1 MKWIGQQIYDQI
13 SRFRSDVY
21 IENLSTTTETEVL
34 VVDSTGKVSKNTIE
48 DLHHDTSSQA
58 SVDNSGSTY
67 IQDVTLDTYGHVTA
81 LTSTAIPTL
90 NQDTTGEA
98 ATVATIAGLAPN
110 TATTQATQPNIATC
124 VGLTSIGAAGAT
136 TDFAAGDIT
145 MYNAVNDGNP
155 TFSIGSSA
163 TERLEIKAEYESG
176 AQGLDLVRFTTFTA
190 GSGGDDGRYA
200 FEVDDAFLLN
210 ILDGGLRVKASG
222 FLEFGSGNQII
233 SDSGGT
239 TTLKNIDAL
248 DATTEATIESAIDTL
263 ANLTSLGSAGVTTNI
278 VAGDVTMYNAVNDG
292 NPTISLGSSA
302 TNRFEIK
309 SLYNS
314 SAQTLDSVDFTSY
327 TTSGTTH
334 DARYRWFV
342 DEVELAR
349 MLDTGFYVYKGRLQV
364 QGEGA
369 TLHAYDP
376 TASSA
381 TEGGALR
388 LSSDDGAAMADNH
401 RLGIITF
408 EGAEDASSNLTV
420 GAQIEAFCEAG
431 WSASENGARMVF
443 STTDGNASTS
453 TVLTLDSN
461 KLATFSGAVNI
472 QGSRSFINSMGT
484 DGAHDG
490 DVVYFGGTTSMT
502 VGKIYHYK
510 SDGTWEIA
518 NADAVATSDGL
529 LGVALGAASDTNG
542 MLLRGMVTLDHDPGA
557 IGDVLYVQ
565 SDNAG
570 VPGNATATAPS
581 VSGDCVRIIGYQVVH
596 AGAGIVWFNP
606 DNTFVEVA

>member
-200 FEVDDAFLLN
+200 FEVDDAFL
-210 ILDGGLRVKASG
+210 
-222 FLEFGSGNQII
+222 
-233 SDSGGT
+233 
-239 TTLKNIDAL
+239 
-248 DATTEATIESAIDTL
+248 
-263 ANLTSLGSAGVTTNI
+263 
-278 VAGDVTMYNAVNDG
+278 
-292 NPTISLGSSA
+292 
-302 TNRFEIK
+302 
-309 SLYNS
+309 
-314 SAQTLDSVDFTSY
+314 
-327 TTSGTTH
+327 
-334 DARYRWFV
+334 
-342 DEVELAR
+342 
-349 MLDTGFYVYKGRLQV
+349 
-364 QGEGA
+364 
-369 TLHAYDP
+369 
-376 TASSA
+376 
-381 TEGGALR
+381 
-388 LSSDDGAAMADNH
+388 
-401 RLGIITF
+401 
-408 EGAEDASSNLTV
+408 
-420 GAQIEAFCEAG
+420 
-431 WSASENGARMVF
+431 
-443 STTDGNASTS
+443 
-453 TVLTLDSN
+453 
-461 KLATFSGAVNI
+461 
-472 QGSRSFINSMGT
+472 
-484 DGAHDG
+484 
-490 DVVYFGGTTSMT
+490 
-502 VGKIYHYK
+502 
-510 SDGTWEIA
+510 
-518 NADAVATSDGL
+518 
-529 LGVALGAASDTNG
+529 
-542 MLLRGMVTLDHDPGA
+542 
-557 IGDVLYVQ
+557 
-565 SDNAG
+565 
-570 VPGNATATAPS
+570 
-581 VSGDCVRIIGYQVVH
+581 
-596 AGAGIVWFNP
+596 
-606 DNTFVEVA
+606 